1 MSDKS
6 DKGSGDIGEG
16 NSSMDDKE
24 KNDRNND
31 KTKDSSFNSF
41 LSDIKGFLEQ
51 LKEFLERDL
60 THHGHHENTE
70 KNHVDETSK
79 TSKTE
84 PQKPGVSE
92 GGQKSPK
99 SEISEGGHESPK
111 SEVSEGGHESPK
123 SGISEDPKSSED
135 SNGQDHEF
143 PIVEHLMKYES
154 FRTLKSKK
162 APITQFIALFVGIIL
177 IVYGLILMSSSAI
190 KVADNVMFS
199 ETAMFAAFLMLVGV
213 LIIAAAFAQKLLSAT
228 FLKNIHSELEVAE
241 GRKDPVD
248 TSKENSK
255 NTADEND
262 NKVDKNKNNITGEC

>member
-1 MSDKS
+1 MSDS
-6 DKGSGDIGEG
+6 PDKGSGDIGEG
-16 NSSMDDKE
+16 NSSPDDKE
-24 KNDRNND
+24 KNDKNND

-41 LSDIKGFLEQ
+41 LSDIKGFIEQ
-51 LKEFLERDL
+51 FKEFLERDL
-60 THHGHHENTE
+60 THHGHHENSE
-70 KNHVDETSK
+70 KHVDETSK

-84 PQKPGVSE
+84 PQKPEVSE
-92 GGQKSPK
+92 GGR
-99 SEISEGGHESPK
+99 ESLK
-111 SEVSEGGHESPK
+111 SEVSEGGNEPLRPEV
-123 SGISEDPKSSED
+123 SEDPKSSED
-135 SNGQDHEF
+135 SNGHDDHEF
-143 PIVEHLMKYES
+143 PIVEHLMQYES

-162 APITQFIALFVGIIL
+162 ERITQFIALFVGIIL
-177 IVYGLILMSSSAI
+177 IIYGLIIMSSSVT

-262 NKVDKNKNNITGEC
+262 NKVDKNNKNNITGEDKK